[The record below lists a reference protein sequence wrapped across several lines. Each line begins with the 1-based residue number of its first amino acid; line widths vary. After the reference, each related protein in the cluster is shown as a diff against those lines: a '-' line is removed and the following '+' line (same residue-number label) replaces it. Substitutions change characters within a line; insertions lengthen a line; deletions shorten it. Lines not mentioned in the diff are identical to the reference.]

1 MRLADFAQVV
11 LGEGLRGCFLVERE
25 VANYGGH
32 GDRPARSGN
41 SDIVGLVPVDLL
53 WDLGFDEPHHEL
65 FGRQILVM
73 ALLEKLALGRADRH
87 APVSVV
93 GNPSVPMVLDQQGK
107 IALKRGVSRDYSNVT
122 GRLGLGPRN

>member
-11 LGEGLRGCFLVERE
+11 LGEGPRGCFLVERE

-53 WDLGFDEPHHEL
+53 WDLASMSLPTNFWL
-65 FGRQILVM
+65 TRVM
-73 ALLEKLALGRADRH
+73 ALLEKLVLGRADRH
-87 APVSVV
+87 GPVSVV